1 MTYVQNFILT
11 LMEVT
16 AMMLILDSLIK
27 GNRDIKKYCLIIILT
42 SIFTV
47 LTNSIRITASNYF
60 NYIFIIVLIVILFK
74 KKIDEVLME
83 LGIVIASIMIIQLLI
98 MSMIKLSKIV
108 FINDFY
114 HGFTTNS
121 ILIALCIYIN
131 KGSPIGKIYNEY
143 KSYIRKVYLFIINIL
158 FYILTAKFIWETNR
172 KFFNE
177 SMLYISAISIGF
189 IAFNII
195 FLVNN
200 IKYERQRKV
209 IETYNQYSPIM
220 SNLIE
225 DIMRRQHDFKN
236 HLNTIYGII
245 QVTDDYE
252 VKVKLKEY
260 IESIRNSVQDSD
272 NIVYV
277 KDKIIAAII
286 YNKVCEAKDENI
298 DFKYEVDSEVSL
310 GLKQH
315 ELSEVLNNLLD
326 NAFEAAIKSGSIEKN
341 VELKIYREDINKV
354 IEVRN
359 SISVNNI
366 SNMSNFFAKGFST
379 KEEKGHGYGLYNV
392 KKIVEANKGL
402 IQLSIE
408 ENIVI
413 FKLAFS

>member
-1 MTYVQNFILT
+1 MTYVQIFILT
-11 LMEVT
+11 SMEVT
-16 AMMLILDSLIK
+16 AMMLILDSLIEE
-27 GNRDIKKYCLIIILT
+27 NRDIKKYCFIIILT

-47 LTNSIRITASNYF
+47 LTNSISLVVSNYF
-60 NYIFIIVLIVILFK
+60 NYIFVIVLIMILFK

-83 LGIVIASIMIIQLLI
+83 LGIVIAAIMIIQLLI
-98 MSMIKLSKIV
+98 MSMMKLSKIV
-108 FINDFY
+108 FIKDFY

-131 KGSPIGKIYNEY
+131 KFSPIGKIYNEY

-158 FYILTAKFIWETNR
+158 FYILTAKFMWETNR
-172 KFFNE
+172 NLFNE

-200 IKYERQRKV
+200 IKYERQKKV

-225 DIMRRQHDFKN
+225 DIKRRQHDFKN

-245 QVTDDYE
+245 QVTDDHE

-260 IESIRNSVQDSD
+260 IESIRNSAQDSD
-272 NIVYV
+272 NIVQV
-277 KDKIIAAII
+277 KNKIIAAII
-286 YNKVCEAKDENI
+286 YNKVCEAKDKNI
-298 DFKYEVDSEVSL
+298 NFKYEVDSEVSL

-326 NAFEAAIKSGSIEKN
+326 NAFEAAIKAESIEKN
-341 VELKIYREDINKV
+341 VELKIYIEDINKV

-359 SISVNNI
+359 NIPVNNI
-366 SNMSNFFAKGFST
+366 SNMSNFFVKGFST

-408 ENIVI
+408 ENIII
-413 FKLAFS
+413 FKLVFR

>member
-11 LMEVT
+11 SMEVT
-16 AMMLILDSLIK
+16 AMMLILDSLIEE
-27 GNRDIKKYCLIIILT
+27 NRNIKKYCFIIILT
-42 SIFTV
+42 SMFTI
-47 LTNSIRITASNYF
+47 LTNSISLAVSNYF

-74 KKIDEVLME
+74 KKIDEALME
-83 LGIVIASIMIIQLLI
+83 IGIVIAAIMTIQLLI
-98 MSMIKLSKIV
+98 MSMMKLSKIA
-108 FINDFY
+108 FIKDFY

-121 ILIALCIYIN
+121 ILIALCVYIN
-131 KGSPIGKIYNEY
+131 KFSPIGRIYNDY
-143 KSYIRKVYLFIINIL
+143 KTYIRKVYLFIINIL
-158 FYILTAKFIWETNR
+158 FYILTAKFMWETNR
-172 KFFNE
+172 KLFNE

-200 IKYERQRKV
+200 IKYERQKKV
-209 IETYNQYSPIM
+209 LETYNQYSPIM

-225 DIMRRQHDFKN
+225 DIKRRQHDFKN
-236 HLNTIYGII
+236 HINTIYGII

-272 NIVYV
+272 NIVHV
-277 KDKIIAAII
+277 KNKIIAAII
-286 YNKVCEAKDENI
+286 YNKVCEAKDKNI
-298 DFKYEVDSEVSL
+298 NFKYEVDSEVNT

-359 SISVNNI
+359 SIPVNDI
-366 SNMSNFFAKGFST
+366 SNICNFFVKGFST

-392 KKIVEANKGL
+392 KRIVEANKGL

-408 ENIVI
+408 ENIII
-413 FKLAFS
+413 FKLVFR